1 MAASDSAPPAPA
13 AVPAAAPAAAAP
25 GAATVPA
32 AAAASAPIAPGGSD
46 PENHPFFHYYG
57 QLVHQQNMLQDAVRT
72 GTYHKAFISNP
83 ADFRGKVVVD
93 VGTGSGIL
101 AFFAAKAG
109 ARKVYAIEASGVASQ
124 ARKLMEANGLAD
136 KVEVIKGK
144 VRCASETGGAG
155 GSSLRVGTASARPRP
170 AVGAPACL
178 RALCASVAAP
188 AAHGPVL

>member
-1 MAASDSAPPAPA
+1 
-13 AVPAAAPAAAAP
+13 
-25 GAATVPA
+25 
-32 AAAASAPIAPGGSD
+32 
-46 PENHPFFHYYG
+46 
-57 QLVHQQNMLQDAVRT
+57 MLQDAVRT

-144 VRCASETGGAG
+144 VSCAAG
-155 GSSLRVGTASARPRP
+155 EVLTLGPLAHARIRSLEGDVDSSTRRMRGCGRGCHPRD
-170 AVGAPACL
+170 
-178 RALCASVAAP
+178 RS
-188 AAHGPVL
+188 

>member
-1 MAASDSAPPAPA
+1 
-13 AVPAAAPAAAAP
+13 
-25 GAATVPA
+25 
-32 AAAASAPIAPGGSD
+32 
-46 PENHPFFHYYG
+46 
-57 QLVHQQNMLQDAVRT
+57 MLQDAVRT

-144 VRCASETGGAG
+144 VRCASETGGQG
-155 GSSLRVGTASARPRP
+155 GAACAWGRRLLGP
-170 AVGAPACL
+170 AQQWERLLVS
-178 RALCASVAAP
+178 ALCARAWPRLLPTAP
-188 AAHGPVL
+188 SCDHGSASLAG